1 MIISKTQHIIE
12 VHNFSFA
19 TNLDDLRA
27 SLTKAYITDTPW
39 SDMDT
44 NDLEFWLDRY
54 EDEGHEVPCFSLERG
69 AL

>member
-12 VHNFSFA
+12 VHNFSFT

-27 SLTKAYITDTPW
+27 ILTKAYITDIPW
-39 SDMDT
+39 SDIDT
-44 NDLEFWLDRY
+44 DDLEFWLDKY
-54 EDEGHEVPCFSLERG
+54 EDEGYDIPCFSLERG